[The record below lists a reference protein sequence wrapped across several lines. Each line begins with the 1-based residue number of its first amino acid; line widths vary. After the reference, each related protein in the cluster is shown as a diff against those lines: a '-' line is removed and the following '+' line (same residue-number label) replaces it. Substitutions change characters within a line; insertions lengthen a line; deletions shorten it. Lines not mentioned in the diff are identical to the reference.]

1 MEPTFA
7 ALLLFVP
14 MIIPLPFNAFVFTED
29 GEITCITGTLFPAFD
44 VADDEVAADNT
55 FKGRLDV
62 VDMVIRLG
70 VELPIDFWGLAMTDA
85 AFASNEPVR
94 LLNAGTVVSWIA
106 GADTG
111 TFVIVVAGNRDTIT
125 NHSFGE

>member
-1 MEPTFA
+1 M
-7 ALLLFVP
+7 L
-14 MIIPLPFNAFVFTED
+14 
-29 GEITCITGTLFPAFD
+29 D
-44 VADDEVAADNT
+44 VADDVVAADNT

-70 VELPIDFWGLAMTDA
+70 VELPIDFWGLEITDA

-111 TFVIVVAGNRDTIT
+111 TFVIVVAGNENTIT
-125 NHSFGE
+125 NQSFGE